1 MQSYDIYMRRTDAK
15 KVTTNKPTWAFV
27 VTPPD
32 VGLVAAAVELG
43 VLWLELWILNWSLRS
58 STDPEPISLNM
69 IRA

>member
-1 MQSYDIYMRRTDAK
+1 MRITDAN
-15 KVTTNKPTWAFV
+15 KVTTNNSSWVFV

-32 VGLVAAAVELG
+32 VVLVAAAVELG
-43 VLWLELWILNWSLRS
+43 VFWLELSILNCSLRS